1 MQKDSSIPLTLEQF
15 KQATGANQF
24 NAEKYY
30 PFVQG
35 ACKAFG
41 ITTKLRLAAFLSQI
55 GHESGNLARI
65 EENLN
70 YSAQGLVNTW
80 PKRFPNLKS
89 AQAYHRNPQKIANKV
104 YANRMSNGDE
114 ASGDGWRYRGRGLKQ
129 LTGKYNYGLL
139 SKAFGVDFVAE
150 PELLLHPVW
159 ASLSACW
166 FWETNGCHIFA
177 DKGDIIGLTKRI
189 NGGLIGIEDRQKRFK
204 VALEALKDYN
214 WNP

>member
-80 PKRFPNLKS
+80 PKRFPNLEA
-89 AQAYHRNPQKIANKV
+89 AQDYHRNPQKIANKV

-114 ASGDGWRYRGRGLKQ
+114 KSGDGWRYRGRGLKQ

-159 ASLSACW
+159 AALSACW
-166 FWETNGCHIFA
+166 FWETNGCHSFA

-214 WNP
+214 YNP

>member
-1 MQKDSSIPLTLEQF
+1 VQTDSSLALTIEQF
-15 KQATGANQF
+15 KQATSASQF

-30 PFVQG
+30 PFVKG

-55 GHESGNLARI
+55 GHESASLSRI

-70 YSAQGLVNTW
+70 YSAHGLMQTW
-80 PKRFPNLKS
+80 PGRFPTMQS
-89 AQAYHRNPQKIANKV
+89 AQPYDRNPQKIANKV
-104 YANRMSNGDE
+104 YANRMSNGDVE
-114 ASGDGWRYRGRGLKQ
+114 SGDGWKFRGRGLKQ
-129 LTGKYNYGLL
+129 LTGKSNYQLL
-139 SKAFGVDFVAE
+139 TKAFGVDFVSE

-166 FWETNGCHIFA
+166 FWETNGCHSFA

-189 NGGLIGIEDRQKRFK
+189 NGGLIGIEDRQIRFK
-204 VALEALKDYN
+204 QALDALKDYSY
-214 WNP
+214 NP